1 MFFFLCT
8 AANKAE
14 FPPPEESPPIQWPG
28 FCLSRI
34 FHTPTPTRT
43 VLTVQLFR
51 HTDATLVQLCSL
63 GLHISILLYAVDFF
77 VILYHWC
84 LTVNFML
91 NLHVVMFYKV
101 TTKPSFKLLSITQI
115 LMTYWCLPGGNQVI
129 IDLTPLMDY
138 DDLRPLTCL
147 LTPATARI
155 DSDWEA
161 QLAVELWRKSDNWP
175 WISICDHVSPLPLQS
190 VSLTGWRKWAWCL
203 MIIWLAGNP
212 FVSGVIWLPVEE
224 MTWALED
231 RKTVSLVL
239 CRTVASF
246 L

>member
-1 MFFFLCT
+1 
-8 AANKAE
+8 
-14 FPPPEESPPIQWPG
+14 
-28 FCLSRI
+28 
-34 FHTPTPTRT
+34 
-43 VLTVQLFR
+43 
-51 HTDATLVQLCSL
+51 
-63 GLHISILLYAVDFF
+63 
-77 VILYHWC
+77 
-84 LTVNFML
+84 
-91 NLHVVMFYKV
+91 MFYKV
-101 TTKPSFKLLSITQI
+101 TTKPSFRLLSITQI
-115 LMTYWCLPGGNQVI
+115 LMTYWCLPGGRQSKETGHHWLDPSNGLWWSQTS
-129 IDLTPLMDY
+129 DLPAHTSHGPYWLG
-138 DDLRPLTCL
+138 LRN
-147 LTPATARI
+147 
-155 DSDWEA
+155 